1 MVNSRDIKELYP
13 EVAKK
18 AQQLIDLCKKEH
30 IDIILTSTYRDFES
44 QDALY
49 AQGRTAKG
57 RIVTNAR
64 GGQSFH
70 NFRVAFDVVPVVNG
84 KAIWH
89 DKNTWKK
96 IGALGKSIGLEWAG
110 DWRRFKEYPHFQYT
124 KGLSLADFRAG
135 KAKGG
140 FF

>member
-1 MVNSRDIKELYP
+1 
-13 EVAKK
+13 
-18 AQQLIDLCKKEH
+18 
-30 IDIILTSTYRDFES
+30 
-44 QDALY
+44 
-49 AQGRTAKG
+49 
-57 RIVTNAR
+57 
-64 GGQSFH
+64 
-70 NFRVAFDVVPVVNG
+70 VNG

-135 KAKGG
+135 KAKGV